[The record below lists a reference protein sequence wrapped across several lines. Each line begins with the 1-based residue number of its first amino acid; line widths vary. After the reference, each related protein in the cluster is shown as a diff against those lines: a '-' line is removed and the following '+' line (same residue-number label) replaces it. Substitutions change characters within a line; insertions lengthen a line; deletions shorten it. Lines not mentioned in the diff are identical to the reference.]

1 MLAAL
6 PTKTS
11 KVHHS
16 VVLTDAPLLRAD
28 ATSDPLRSWC
38 ATRQDFEEYRRLV
51 RVELGLS
58 TSGFSAEGLK
68 RVWKSI
74 DEDGDSYI
82 TCGEL

>member
-1 MLAAL
+1 M
-6 PTKTS
+6 
-11 KVHHS
+11 HHS
-16 VVLTDAPLLRAD
+16 VVSDAPLPRAD
-28 ATSDPLRSWC
+28 STSDPLRTWY